1 MESILTEKSNDSFE
15 KLKFHHR
22 SVSIPKDR
30 DLSEEFMPEDGFG
43 NPSRE
48 TERDLRPG
56 TGSGVSSHSGFE
68 SPEENDPS
76 NTILKFIGE
85 ILMEEDLDDK
95 NCMLLDCLAKLQAE
109 EKSWYEVLNPT
120 NPPLPTASSVL
131 ESRGDFSPEGCSSN
145 SCNSCRAVD
154 DDGFEVNE
162 FVGPGDFGYYV
173 PVGDSPY
180 TSAIEFSSSWGIE
193 SSGLLNASSHV
204 YHDKFE
210 GKSELSASS
219 GATSEAITEL
229 VNEGRSLYLPGSSTR
244 DKKSHSREEGDVLQE
259 GRGNKQSAVSFI
271 DEAEPTD
278 LFDEVLLCQGGKEK
292 PPGGPGNPVVAPK
305 FQQNGQSKGSTNGKG
320 ARRQKKDSKADMVDL
335 WTLLTQCAQSV
346 ASNDHRSSNELLK
359 QIRQHSTPYGD
370 GTQRLAHYFANGL
383 EARLAGTE
391 TPSYSALLGGV
402 SAAQMLKSHQVYIQ
416 ACPFKRM
423 SNFFAN
429 RMIMRRAGTAT
440 KIHIIDFGI
449 LYGFQWPC
457 LIKRISGRLGG
468 APKLRITGIDFPQ
481 PGFKPMERV
490 EETGRR
496 LENYSKRFNVEFEYR
511 AIARKWETIQVEDL
525 RLEDDEMTV
534 VNCLYRFKNLADETV
549 VMNSPREGVLKLVRK
564 INPDLFV
571 HGVVNGTYNAPFFLT
586 RFKEALFHF
595 SSLYDMFDVNV
606 DRENQQRMLFE
617 REVYGRDVMNVI
629 ACEGFARV
637 ERPETYKQWQMRN
650 LRAGF
655 KPIPLDKDIFGRVKD
670 TVRSEYHGDFI
681 IDEDGRW
688 MLQGW
693 KGRVIYA
700 LSCWVPA

>member
-1 MESILTEKSNDSFE
+1 MESILTEKSNGSFE
-15 KLKFHHR
+15 ELKFRHR

-30 DLSEEFMPEDGFG
+30 DFGDEFMCEDGFK

-48 TERDLRPG
+48 TEREPG
-56 TGSGVSSHSGFE
+56 TGPGVGSHPRVE
-68 SPEENDPS
+68 SPEENDTS
-76 NTILKFIGE
+76 NSTLKFIGE
-85 ILMEEDLDDK
+85 VLMEEDLEDK
-95 NCMLLDCLAKLQAE
+95 NCMLLDCLAKLQEE

-120 NPPLPTASSVL
+120 KPPLPTTSSVL
-131 ESRGDFSPEGCSSN
+131 DSRDDFSPEVCSSN
-145 SCNSCRAVD
+145 SSNSYRAVD
-154 DDGFEVNE
+154 GDGFEANQ

-173 PVGDSPY
+173 PVDGAPY
-180 TSAIEFSSSWGIE
+180 TFINEYSLSRGIEFDSF
-193 SSGLLNASSHV
+193 LNAGSLV
-204 YHDKFE
+204 YDYKVE
-210 GKSELSASS
+210 GNNEFNASPGVS
-219 GATSEAITEL
+219 SEAITEL
-229 VNEGRSLYLPGSSTR
+229 VNEERSFYLPGSMR
-244 DKKSHSREEGDVLQE
+244 EKKSHSREEGDVSQE
-259 GRGNKQSAVSFI
+259 GRINKQSAVSSI

-278 LFDEVLLCQGGKEK
+278 LFDEVLLCQ
-292 PPGGPGNPVVAPK
+292 GGPGNPVVAPK
-305 FQQNGQSKGSTNGKG
+305 FQQNGQSKGSTNWK
-320 ARRQKKDSKADMVDL
+320 ATRKKKRDSKADMVDL

-391 TPSYSALLGGV
+391 TPSYSAVLGGV
-402 SAAQMLKSHQVYIQ
+402 SAAQMLKSYQVYIQ

-429 RMIMRRAGTAT
+429 RMITRRAGPAT
-440 KIHIIDFGI
+440 KLHIIDFGI

-457 LIKRISGRLGG
+457 LIQRISQRTGG
-468 APKLRITGIDFPQ
+468 PPKLRITGIEFPQ
-481 PGFKPMERV
+481 PGFKPTERV

-496 LENYSKRFNVEFEYR
+496 LENYCKRFNVKFEYHV
-511 AIARKWETIQVEDL
+511 IARKWETIQVEDL

-534 VNCLYRFKNLADETV
+534 VNCLHRFKNLADETV
-549 VMNSPREGVLKLVRK
+549 VMNSPREAVLKLVRK

-571 HGVVNGTYNAPFFLT
+571 HGVVNGTYNAPFFVT

-606 DRENQQRMLFE
+606 DREDQQRMLFE
-617 REVYGRDVMNVI
+617 REVYGRDAMNVI

-637 ERPETYKQWQMRN
+637 ERPETYKQWQARN

-655 KPIPLDKDIFGRVKD
+655 KPIPLDKDIFGRVKNI
-670 TVRSEYHGDFI
+670 VRSQYHGDFI
-681 IDEDGRW
+681 IDEDGHW